1 MPAREAHTVREMEK
15 GPDPEEA
22 RQPLALIQRLW
33 DELKAERHDA
43 EKYHAL
49 MKRIR
54 EEADAYR
61 ELIDPEAAKS

>member
-1 MPAREAHTVREMEK
+1 MAK

-22 RQPLALIQRLW
+22 RQRLALIERLW
-33 DELKAERHDA
+33 DELKAQRHDPK
-43 EKYHAL
+43 KYYAL

-61 ELIDPEAAKS
+61 ELIDPEDGKS

>member
-1 MPAREAHTVREMEK
+1 MEK

>member
-1 MPAREAHTVREMEK
+1 MAK
-15 GPDPEEA
+15 GPDSEEA
-22 RQPLALIQRLW
+22 RQRLALIQRLW

>member
-1 MPAREAHTVREMEK
+1 MAK

-22 RQPLALIQRLW
+22 RQRLALIQRLW
-33 DELKAERHDA
+33 DELKAERHDP